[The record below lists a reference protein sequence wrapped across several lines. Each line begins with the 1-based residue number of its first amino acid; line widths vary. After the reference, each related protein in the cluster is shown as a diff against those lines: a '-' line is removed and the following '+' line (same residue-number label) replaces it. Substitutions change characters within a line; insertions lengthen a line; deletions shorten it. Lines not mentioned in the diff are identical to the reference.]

1 VLKKIIE
8 LIDVKKNFGQ
18 VLALKEISFDVIN
31 GETLGIVGESGSGK
45 TTLARIILGLTG
57 FNAGKVLLNGQSI
70 KSLSRT
76 EISRFAQIVFQDPY
90 SSLNPRMR
98 VGEIVAEP
106 LLIHKILSKQ
116 QIRSEVERLFE
127 LVHLPKNLINRF
139 AHELS
144 GGERQRVGIARSLAL
159 KPSVLIADEPISSLD
174 LPLQVQM
181 LELFK
186 ELKQSLGLTLIFISH
201 DLEAVGFLADRIV
214 VMEKGQVV
222 EVGEKIKLIVSPLQ
236 EYTRK
241 LLAANLAA

>member
-1 VLKKIIE
+1 
-8 LIDVKKNFGQ
+8 
-18 VLALKEISFDVIN
+18 
-31 GETLGIVGESGSGK
+31 
-45 TTLARIILGLTG
+45 
-57 FNAGKVLLNGQSI
+57 
-70 KSLSRT
+70 
-76 EISRFAQIVFQDPY
+76 
-90 SSLNPRMR
+90 MR